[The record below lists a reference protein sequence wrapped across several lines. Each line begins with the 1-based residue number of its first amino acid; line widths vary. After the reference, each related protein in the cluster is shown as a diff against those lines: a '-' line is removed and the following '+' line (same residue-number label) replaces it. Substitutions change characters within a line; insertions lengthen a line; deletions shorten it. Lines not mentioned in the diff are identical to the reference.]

1 MTSINIFLNGEPREV
16 PNEIDLDALLDLLSL
31 HKQRVAIEVNDS
43 VVRRSNW
50 PTKMLCDDDKVE
62 IVHFVGGG

>member
-1 MTSINIFLNGEPREV
+1 MTSINIFLNGEPRVV
-16 PNEIDLDALLDLLSL
+16 PNEIDLDALLDLFSL

-50 PTKMLCDDDKVE
+50 RAKMLCDNDKVE